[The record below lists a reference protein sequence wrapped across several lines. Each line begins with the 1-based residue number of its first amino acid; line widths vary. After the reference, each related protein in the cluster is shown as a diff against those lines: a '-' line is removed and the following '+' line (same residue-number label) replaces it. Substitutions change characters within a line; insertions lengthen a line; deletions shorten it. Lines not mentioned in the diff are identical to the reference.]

1 MKKLTRS
8 PQSEDPEPSGK
19 VKKEEGPTETADS
32 TAVATDVKRL
42 ETKVRL
48 ETHRSVKTDRLIVMQ
63 QCND

>member
-8 PQSEDPEPSGK
+8 LHSEDPEPSGK
-19 VKKEEGPTETADS
+19 VKKEEGPTEAAHS
-32 TAVATDVKRL
+32 TTDVKRL